1 MIERPSADILG
12 RFMLD
17 GSNSLSRRS
26 GGAAAKHLQL
36 DHRRCQA

>member
-1 MIERPSADILG
+1 MIERPSEDILSYL
-12 RFMLD
+12 MLD
-17 GSNSLSRRS
+17 SSNLRSRRS